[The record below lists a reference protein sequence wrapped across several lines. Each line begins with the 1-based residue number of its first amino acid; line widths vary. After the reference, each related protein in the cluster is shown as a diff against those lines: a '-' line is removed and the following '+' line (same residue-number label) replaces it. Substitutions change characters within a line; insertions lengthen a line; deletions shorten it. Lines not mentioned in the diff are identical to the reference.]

1 MRNKFFHYGIVM
13 AVLASSLVWAADVID
28 RIVAIVNGHIILQS
42 QWDENASYEA
52 FIEHRAADHF
62 TVEQRK
68 AALDRLIDQE
78 LIRQQSQ
85 PADFRHATAAEVDR
99 RISDLRKQYPEAS
112 DDAKWQ
118 ALLTRYG
125 LTEGDLRE
133 KLSNELEQLRTV
145 DAHLRPGVQIDS
157 RSVESYYR
165 EKLLPELRAKGAE
178 QVPLADVAPEIR
190 EILAQQK
197 INDLLIGWLRTL
209 RNVSS
214 IRTSFADTDTNGRD
228 R

>member
-1 MRNKFFHYGIVM
+1 MRSKLVHFAI
-13 AVLASSLVWAADVID
+13 VLAFASSSVWAADVID
-28 RIVAIVNGHIILQS
+28 RIVAVVNGHVILQS
-42 QWDENASYEA
+42 QWDESVSYEA
-52 FIEHRAADHF
+52 FIGHRPPGSF

-78 LIRQQSQ
+78 LIRQQSL
-85 PADFRHATAAEVDR
+85 PADFHHTTAVEVDR
-99 RISDLRKQYPEAS
+99 RISDLRKQHPEAS
-112 DDAKWQ
+112 DDTQWR
-118 ALLTRYG
+118 ALLGRYG
-125 LTEGDLRE
+125 LSESDLRE
-133 KLSNELEQLRTV
+133 KSADELDELRTV

-165 EKLLPELRAKGAE
+165 EKLLPELRAKGAQ
-178 QVPLADVAPEIR
+178 QVPLANVAPEIK

-197 INDLLIGWLRTL
+197 INDLLIGWLRSL

-214 IRTSFADTDTNGRD
+214 IRTSFGNSHAEGGD

>member
-1 MRNKFFHYGIVM
+1 MRSRLVHFAV
-13 AVLASSLVWAADVID
+13 VLAFASSVAWAADVID
-28 RIVAIVNGHIILQS
+28 RFVAVVNGHVILQS
-42 QWDENASYEA
+42 QWDESVSYEG
-52 FIEHRAADHF
+52 FVEHRSPSSF

-78 LIRQQSQ
+78 LIRQQSL
-85 PADFRHATAAEVDR
+85 PADLHHTTAAEVDR
-99 RISDLRKQYPEAS
+99 RISDLRKQHPEAA
-112 DDAKWQ
+112 DDTQWC
-118 ALLTRYG
+118 ALIARYG
-125 LTEGDLRE
+125 LTESDLRE
-133 KLSNELEQLRTV
+133 KLANELDELRTV

-165 EKLLPELRAKGAE
+165 EKLLPELRAKGAQ
-178 QVPLADVAPEIR
+178 QVPLANVAPEIK

-197 INDLLIGWLRTL
+197 INDLLIGWLRSL

-214 IRTSFADTDTNGRD
+214 IRTSFANSHAEGGD